1 MATPLRVRL
10 LAFLYHIALGASYRI
25 ISHQF
30 AIGISNV
37 GKIVHDV
44 TSAILSH
51 MWNAYIRL
59 PTLEEAQRSIK
70 EWKGATGIPGIVG
83 AIDGT
88 HIAIK
93 KPSNCTAPEANTCE
107 YTIRSL
113 MLCFCS
119 LLSRVHQS
127 SFPVEPR
134 IRPAL
139 KLEICLHISK
149 KLHVTRQKLTY
160 KLPASPPINK

>member
-1 MATPLRVRL
+1 MIKANIEPYIILQDTKDQLATPSRVHL
-10 LAFLYHIALGASYRI
+10 LAFLYHIALGASYHI

-51 MWNAYIRL
+51 MWNAYICL
-59 PTLEEAQRSIK
+59 PALQEAQRSIK
-70 EWKGATGIPGIVG
+70 EWKRATGIPGIMG

-93 KPSNCTAPEANTCE
+93 KPSNCTAPEVYFNRKAFYSINVQGE
-107 YTIRSL
+107 
-113 MLCFCS
+113 
-119 LLSRVHQS
+119 
-127 SFPVEPR
+127 
-134 IRPAL
+134 AL
-139 KLEICLHISK
+139 NDLNI
-149 KLHVTRQKLTY
+149 
-160 KLPASPPINK
+160 